1 MWGLFTKSQKKIELG
16 AIPVGH
22 VQNGPKVLFQ
32 CPKGSLSTHFTDFV
46 GEAVFG
52 GNPQAN
58 VGSRERVLY
67 DEGRPDYYCK
77 NKWVTDNGQGVHF

>member
-1 MWGLFTKSQKKIELG
+1 MPVESGEMSAEASLGTLKQYLWSILYMPNSMRVLCLCNLF
-16 AIPVGH
+16 
-22 VQNGPKVLFQ
+22 
-32 CPKGSLSTHFTDFV
+32 CWMSLVCYSLYFTDFV

-67 DEGRPDYYCK
+67 DEG
-77 NKWVTDNGQGVHF
+77 T